1 MKYKHVERKFEVKR
15 NKNWERFR
23 FPENNQKNQNK
34 THNATSLLSEDNKDT
49 KSKRKSKQFEGYTN
63 IDKNPNQLIANQW
76 KKLK

>member
-34 THNATSLLSEDNKDT
+34 THNATSLLSEDNKDA
-49 KSKRKSKQFEGYTN
+49 K
-63 IDKNPNQLIANQW
+63 
-76 KKLK
+76 